1 MKVNIGP
8 YTDRGKRLEDIHIH
22 DDDTWNMDQT
32 LALIILPMLKQ
43 LKATKHGV
51 PVIDFK
57 DMPAHLQF
65 IPRQYDNRAI
75 KDLFNDRDDFN
86 VEFEQQ
92 VKCWNWIL
100 DEMIWAVEQIVSVND
115 IDPEIWY
122 TKEFQDRISHGLVLF
137 GRYYQS
143 LWD

>member
-8 YTDRGKRLEDIHIH
+8 YTDQGKRLEDIHIH

-51 PVIDFK
+51 PFIDFK
-57 DMPAHLQF
+57 DQPAHLQF
-65 IPRQYDNRAI
+65 IPRQYDRRAI
-75 KDLFNDRDDFN
+75 KDLFNDWDDFDA
-86 VEFEQQ
+86 EFDQQ

-122 TKEFQDRISHGLVLF
+122 TNEFQARISHGLVLF